1 MINIRF
7 INCENEVI
15 ITQIKMS
22 FDVLCELLTSGDEH
36 EFMNF
41 YEKKSTKLTLEDKE
55 TLIMRTIGYGLKS
68 VFKFLGNEIK
78 EDIWSN
84 EQIWRSVL
92 WKEDEEML
100 IDLVKFSKKKYPKTI
115 DGKEFQIY
123 LKKYTISLNVLELM
137 FF

>member
-1 MINIRF
+1 
-7 INCENEVI
+7 
-15 ITQIKMS
+15 
-22 FDVLCELLTSGDEH
+22 
-36 EFMNF
+36 
-41 YEKKSTKLTLEDKE
+41 
-55 TLIMRTIGYGLKS
+55 MRTIGYGLKS